1 MSMQAMASM
10 QIVEG
15 RAEDWVAAAQR
26 WGQGAAMTSTARRRD
41 SKTRPAPAVR
51 TRKSLWAM
59 LGVCCVGF
67 CLL

>member
-1 MSMQAMASM
+1 MSMQTMASM
-10 QIVEG
+10 QIAEG

-26 WGQGAAMTSTARRRD
+26 RHQSAAMTSTARRRD
-41 SKTRPAPAVR
+41 SKLCPTPAVR